1 MTLRRYKE
9 LKASRGTVIPADIRK
24 AVLARDGW
32 RCVCRAADFP
42 EAVVAACPGLPVELD
57 HVRSSNAMGKK
68 SESTTANLVCLSNSC
83 HRWRTEHGREGR
95 PLLLDYLARMGSENT
110 V

>member
-1 MTLRRYKE
+1 VIRRYTP

-57 HVRSSNAMGKK
+57 HVRERHALGMK
-68 SESTTANLVCLSNSC
+68 SETTVGNLVCLSNSC

-95 PLLLDYLARMGSENT
+95 PLLLAYLERVA
-110 V
+110 